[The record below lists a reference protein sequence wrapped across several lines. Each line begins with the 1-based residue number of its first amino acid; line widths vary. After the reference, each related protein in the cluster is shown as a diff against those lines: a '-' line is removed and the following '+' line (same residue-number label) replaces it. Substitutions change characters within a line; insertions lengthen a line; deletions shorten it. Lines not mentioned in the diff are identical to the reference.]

1 MDRNTIKRSCL
12 PLSDNFCQRPCCA
25 LATHESFRAFRD
37 LQRPTGRDQISSRRA
52 HFTFECGLC
61 TLPASVHSRKG
72 QSESQRLL
80 LAMPKMC
87 LYLIDTP
94 CACFKFSQS
103 RASLILCPVLPYR
116 GLL

>member
-1 MDRNTIKRSCL
+1 MANRSRYLQALFAAEIKYQMGGMDRNTIKRSCL

-25 LATHESFRAFRD
+25 LASHESFRAFRD
-37 LQRPTGRDQISSRRA
+37 LQRPTGRDQISSSRA

-80 LAMPKMC
+80 LAMPKM
-87 LYLIDTP
+87 
-94 CACFKFSQS
+94 
-103 RASLILCPVLPYR
+103 
-116 GLL
+116 